1 MWHLHTQVNH
11 FDEAVECRP
20 VLIGGS
26 VTYQH
31 LCSARD
37 EMAQAVQTVVSGVED
52 GTLEVSDVTQQL
64 LSSCLYTSASPN
76 PELLIRTSG
85 EVRLSDY
92 MLWQVGTGEWKD
104 VQFELATHLKAKKF
118 VF

>member
-1 MWHLHTQVNH
+1 MAH
-11 FDEAVECRP
+11 AVR
-20 VLIGGS
+20 
-26 VTYQH
+26 
-31 LCSARD
+31 
-37 EMAQAVQTVVSGVED
+37 TVVSGVED
-52 GTLEVSDVTQQL
+52 GTLKVSDVTQQL

-104 VQFELATHLKAKKF
+104 VQFDLF
-118 VF
+118 VFLITDTCFSIHHFTRVVFCSSNNV